1 MDELRTPMD
10 DPSPGRTA
18 YVGAVFIILFVL
30 TVIALIAYFDRVR
43 SQEFEIKV
51 VDRPFDAVRDL
62 RSQQVGK
69 LEEYRW
75 IDRGAGTVTIPIE
88 RAMELVVDERSPVAG
103 GGS

>member
-1 MDELRTPMD
+1 MADLRTPMD

-18 YVGAVFIILFVL
+18 YVGAVFIAVFVL
-30 TVIALIAYFDRVR
+30 TVIALISYFDRV
-43 SQEFEIKV
+43 SSEEFEVKV
-51 VDRPFDAVRDL
+51 VDQPFDAVRDL
-62 RSQQVGK
+62 RSQQLGK

-88 RAMELVVDERSPVAG
+88 RAMELVVDERAPVAG